1 MKGGNT
7 GGQVSLST
15 LNMNTSENLTLQERM
30 IQGGMPPSTLFRKYT
45 LLRKYYSYN
54 YTRAYTFTS

>member
-30 IQGGMPPSTLFRKYT
+30 IQGGMPPSALFLKYT
-45 LLRKYYSYN
+45 LLRKY
-54 YTRAYTFTS
+54 TFTA